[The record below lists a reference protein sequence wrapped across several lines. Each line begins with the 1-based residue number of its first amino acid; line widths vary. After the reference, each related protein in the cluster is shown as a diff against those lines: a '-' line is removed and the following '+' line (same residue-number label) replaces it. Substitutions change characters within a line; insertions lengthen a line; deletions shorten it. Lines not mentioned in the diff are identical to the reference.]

1 MDRRLLATSLL
12 LLPSLASATS
22 QCMVQASDLGQG
34 IQSAEQPPA
43 VAQPSRPQPLHA
55 TVPLPG
61 MRTVSVDEISR
72 VPALRRIASAGAQLT
87 DLGTEHGLRTVFAR
101 NGQSFQVFYLTPDG
115 QGAVGGVMWDA
126 AGRNITRQQVSSID
140 GAIPTVTIGAIAAPA
155 SQTIPEAVATST
167 STLQAVASTTHG
179 TTGVATAPR
188 LWVFIDPL
196 CSFSVRAME
205 QLRPFIAS
213 GKVQVAVVPLSLL
226 DYEDHGRSTIAARV
240 MLSKG
245 AERMVDAWT
254 SNALSGE
261 PDATSAATLQANM
274 AVSEALALR
283 GTPTFYWRKADG
295 SEGRQEGLPT
305 DIGAMIASI
314 APTGG

>member
-12 LLPSLASATS
+12 LLPSLASAAS
-22 QCMVQASDLGQG
+22 QCMLQPSELGEG
-34 IQSAEQPPA
+34 IQSAQQPPT
-43 VAQPSRPQPLHA
+43 VAQPSRPQPLQA
-55 TVPLPG
+55 TVSSPG
-61 MRTVSVDEISR
+61 MRIVSVDEISR

-140 GAIPTVTIGAIAAPA
+140 GAIPTVTIGAATIAPPRTP
-155 SQTIPEAVATST
+155 QTTST
-167 STLQAVASTTHG
+167 SALQAAASTTYG
-179 TTGVATAPR
+179 ITGVASAPR

-196 CSFSVRAME
+196 CSFSVQAME
-205 QLRPFIAS
+205 QLRPFIAA
-213 GKVQVAVVPLSLL
+213 GKVQVAVIPLSFL
-226 DYEDHGRSTIAARV
+226 GPRSTAASRV

-245 AERMVDAWT
+245 TEQMVNAWT
-254 SNALSGE
+254 SNALNGE
-261 PDATSAATLQANM
+261 ADATSVAALQANM